1 MLEDLITE
9 ALMNGTQ
16 RATSEME
23 AKMKT
28 LTGGISIPG
37 LF

>member
-9 ALMNGTQ
+9 AIKD
-16 RATSEME
+16 ATKKATAEME
-23 AKMKT
+23 KSMKQV
-28 LTGGISIPG
+28 TGGISIPG